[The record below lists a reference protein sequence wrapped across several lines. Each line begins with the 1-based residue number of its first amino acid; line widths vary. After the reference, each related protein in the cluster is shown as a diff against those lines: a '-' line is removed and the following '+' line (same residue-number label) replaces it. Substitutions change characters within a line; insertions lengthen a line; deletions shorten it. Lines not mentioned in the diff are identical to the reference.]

1 MKEKLSV
8 KKIVLASI
16 GALSALLLLI
26 SMSFFYV
33 YNPSLPSEANITG
46 MTAENGFSMMGFES
60 VLFATDDLAFSG
72 VLMGIASYLMFIGAI
87 GGFALTILPLFL
99 CSEKKAKKLVT
110 MSIVINACISIVYLI
125 VGIIAVSGINAPIK
139 EAMDALSEATGG
151 VVDDSATKALLC
163 STATFWAVILQ
174 ALALIA
180 YILCDKLIKAQKPQA
195 VVAIDGAEKTE
206 KVESKPAMSYAEKEN
221 KIIELLTKYKEIY
234 MKGII
239 TVMDFEKKKYVL
251 MFDNKHINLELEGQ
265 LVETLVSYRKIYDEE
280 IITHDEYEKKKLQIL
295 ASK

>member
-33 YNPSLPSEANITG
+33 YNPSLPSEANKAG
-46 MTAENGFSMMGFES
+46 MTAENGFSMMGFKS
-60 VLFATDDLAFSG
+60 LLFATDDLAFSG
-72 VLMGIASYLMFIGAI
+72 VLMGIASYLMLIGAI
-87 GGFALTILPLFL
+87 GGLALTVLPLFL
-99 CSEKKAKKLVT
+99 CGEKKAKKLST
-110 MSIVINACISIVYLI
+110 MSIIINACVSIVYLI
-125 VGIIAVSGINAPIK
+125 VGIIAVSSINAPIK
-139 EAMDALSEATGG
+139 EAMDALSEVTGG

-163 STATFWAVILQ
+163 STDAFWAVILQ
-174 ALALIA
+174 ALVLTA
-180 YILCDKLIKAQKPQA
+180 YILCDKLIKTQKVQA
-195 VVAIDGAEKTE
+195 VVAVDGAEKTE

-234 MKGII
+234 VKGII
-239 TVMDFEKKKYVL
+239 TIMDFEKKKYIL

-265 LVETLVSYRKIYDEE
+265 LVETLVAYRKIYDEE

>member
-33 YNPSLPSEANITG
+33 YNPSLPSEANIAG

-60 VLFATDDLAFSG
+60 VLFATDDLEFSV
-72 VLMGIASYLMFIGAI
+72 VLMALASYLMLVGAI
-87 GGFALTILPLFL
+87 GGLTLTVLPLFL
-99 CSEKKAKKLVT
+99 CTEKKAKKLST
-110 MSIVINACISIVYLI
+110 LSIVINACVSVVYLI
-125 VGIIAVSGINAPIK
+125 VGIVAVSSINASVK
-139 EAMDALSEATGG
+139 EAMDALSEVTGG

-163 STATFWAVILQ
+163 STASFWAVIFQ
-174 ALALIA
+174 ALALTA
-180 YILCDKLIKAQKPQA
+180 YILCDKLIKTRKVQTA
-195 VVAIDGAEKTE
+195 VATDGVE
-206 KVESKPAMSYAEKEN
+206 KVEKAESKPTMSYVEKET

-239 TVMDFEKKKYVL
+239 TIMDFEKKKYVL
-251 MFDNKHINLELEGQ
+251 MFDNKHINLDLEGQ

-295 ASK
+295 AGK